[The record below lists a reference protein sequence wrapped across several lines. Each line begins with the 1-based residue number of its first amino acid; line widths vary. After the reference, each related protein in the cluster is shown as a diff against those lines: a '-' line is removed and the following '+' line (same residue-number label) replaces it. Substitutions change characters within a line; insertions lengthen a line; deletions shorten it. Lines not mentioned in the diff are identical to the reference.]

1 VSVVQPRFSRVC
13 WCSGRI
19 RGSGAG
25 MSGGRV
31 SCGVPGYGCTGDLV
45 WIDLFF
51 ERNRDMMFEMEK
63 WCSDDFEGSVAAM
76 ANGVVSAKNVINP
89 RKLTTMSKDLQKGS
103 KMGRIVFHGKK

>member
-1 VSVVQPRFSRVC
+1 MSVDQPRLSRVC

-31 SCGVPGYGCTGDLV
+31 SCDICGYDCTEDFV
-45 WIDLFF
+45 WVGLFF

-89 RKLTTMSKDLQKGS
+89 RTLTTMPRDLQKVS
-103 KMGRIVFHGKK
+103 KVGKNVL